1 MKTGILL
8 WLFLA
13 LSWGQDL
20 WAEERILS
28 YEVDI
33 QIRADGSMEVEERI
47 RILAEGRDI
56 RRGIYRDF
64 PTKYRDRYGNR
75 IKVDFDVQ
83 RVLRDGSPEPWF
95 TENLANGVRLNTGND
110 DLLKVPVEYEYSI
123 SYNTRHQLGFFDDH
137 DELYWNAIGT
147 GWVFRIEAARV
158 KVQLPHPVPESSL
171 SLEAYTGAQGDK
183 GQDYEAS
190 TAGPGTGLWHLTKP
204 LGPGQ
209 GMTIVMSFPK
219 GLIQPPTRLDRLLRL
234 LWNNLDLAFMLLV
247 FSFAIGF
254 MLTRWHRV
262 GRDPKPGLIIPR
274 YNPPE
279 GLSPGAVR
287 YLLDMHHSSR
297 AFTADL
303 IDLAIKGYLR
313 VKHQEKMA
321 GHGWRLEK
329 CTKPMPAPKLVKAQQ
344 DLLTQLFATADE
356 IEIEKIHQVFL
367 KGLMDQH
374 EAAYSTLY
382 EGKHFHLNSLDQVKA
397 VGLFFLAQ
405 FSYLFSGGLEEASLA
420 VFVLDGLLLI
430 CLMTFFALIPAPTL
444 MGRKLMDQ
452 IQGFKLYL
460 KVAEKDELARLG
472 ALGTAPLVDAQ
483 VFQRFLPYALALGV
497 EDAWSQKLIKD
508 IGQAAARQVTSD
520 IRWYEGSKLADID
533 RFADALGSSLSSSIA
548 SSAEAP
554 GNSSGSGGG
563 GSSGGGGGGGGGGG
577 R

>member
-1 MKTGILL
+1 MRTGILL

-13 LSWGQDL
+13 LCWGQGL

-28 YEVDI
+28 YDVDI

-47 RILAEGRDI
+47 RVLAEGRDI

-64 PTKYRDRYGNR
+64 PTRYRDRYGNR
-75 IKVDFDVQ
+75 VKVDFDVQ
-83 RVLRDGSPEPWF
+83 RVLRNGSPEPWF
-95 TENLANGVRLNTGND
+95 TENLSNGVRLNTGND
-110 DLLKVPVEYEYSI
+110 DLLRVPAEHEYSI

-158 KVQLPHPVPESSL
+158 TVRLPHQVAESSL
-171 SLEAYTGAQGDK
+171 RLEAYTGVQGDK

-190 TAGPGTGLWHLTKP
+190 TTAPGTGLWHLTKP

-219 GLIQPPTRLDRLLRL
+219 GLIEPPSRPSRLLRL
-234 LWNNLDLAFMLLV
+234 LLDNLDLAYMLLV
-247 FSFAIGF
+247 FSIAIGF
-254 MLTRWHRV
+254 MLIRWHRV
-262 GRDPKPGLIIPR
+262 GRDPKPGIIIPR
-274 YNPPE
+274 YSPPE

-297 AFTADL
+297 VFTADL

-313 VKHQEKMA
+313 VKHQKAMFK
-321 GHGWRLEK
+321 HGWRLEK
-329 CTKPMPAPKLVKAQQ
+329 CERPVPAPKLAKAQQ
-344 DLLTQLFATADE
+344 TLLTQLFATADE
-356 IEIEKIHQVFL
+356 IEIERTHQAFL
-367 KGLMDQH
+367 KGLMGQH
-374 EAAYSTLY
+374 EVAYSTLH
-382 EGKHFHLNSLDQVKA
+382 ENKHFHLNSPDQVKA
-397 VGLFFLAQ
+397 VGLFFIAQ
-405 FSYLFSGGLEEASLA
+405 FSYLLAGGIENASPA
-420 VFVLDGLLLI
+420 VFVLDGLLLV
-430 CLMTFFALIPAPTL
+430 CLMAFFALIPAPTL

-452 IQGFKLYL
+452 IEGFKLYL
-460 KVAEKDELARLG
+460 KVAERDELARLG

-483 VFQRFLPYALALGV
+483 AFQRFLPYAVALEV

-508 IGQAAARQVTSD
+508 IGQTAAQQVTSGLG
-520 IRWYEGSKLADID
+520 WYQGSKLTNIN
-533 RFADALGSSLSSSIA
+533 RFASELGSSLSSSIA
-548 SSAEAP
+548 SSSADP
-554 GNSSGSGGG
+554 GSSSGSGG